1 MEVKFYDVIDDDLLK
16 FAVVI
21 AKYKGKMVFCKHK
34 KRDTY
39 EIPGGHREKGETI
52 EETAK
57 RELYEETGAVEFVL
71 KPVCIYSVTGKN
83 RVNSSGEETFGML
96 FSADIKVFEHEL
108 HSEIENIEFF
118 DKIPDKLTYPDIQ
131 PSLINEF
138 TGRKNG
144 V

>member
-1 MEVKFYDVIDDDLLK
+1 M
-16 FAVVI
+16 
-21 AKYKGKMVFCKHK
+21 
-34 KRDTY
+34 
-39 EIPGGHREKGETI
+39 
-52 EETAK
+52 
-57 RELYEETGAVEFVL
+57 L